1 MLYCVPQQALSSLL
15 VPCCDFLALSQARNS
30 MLRRGSSASVG
41 DLPDVD
47 SLTLSD
53 APQPLRK
60 SYSAGTGIDAPH
72 HSDADSVSGG
82 GGGGYYM
89 GTPRA
94 TGDATTGFADVP
106 AITDEDAE
114 AMLQEFMAVSIS
126 WDLLRAACG
135 APSARCELVAGP
147 PPPSLHSV
155 RCNSVEVV
163 LLYIFLLYIGFLP

>member
-1 MLYCVPQQALSSLL
+1 
-15 VPCCDFLALSQARNS
+15 

-60 SYSAGTGIDAPH
+60 SYSAGTGIDAPR
-72 HSDADSVSGG
+72 HSDADSVS

-94 TGDATTGFADVP
+94 TGDATAGFADVP

-114 AMLQEFMAVSIS
+114 AMLQEFMAVRMSC
-126 WDLLRAACG
+126 DLPRAACG

-147 PPPSLHSV
+147 PPHTLNSV
-155 RCNSVEVV
+155 RCNSV
-163 LLYIFLLYIGFLP
+163 